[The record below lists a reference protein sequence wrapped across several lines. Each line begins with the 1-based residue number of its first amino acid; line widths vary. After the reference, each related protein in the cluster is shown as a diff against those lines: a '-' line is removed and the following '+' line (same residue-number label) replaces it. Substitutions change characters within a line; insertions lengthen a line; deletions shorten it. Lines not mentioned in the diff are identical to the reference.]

1 MPIVHI
7 DLLEGRTQE
16 QLSNMAR
23 KVTEAIVNTT
33 GAKSES
39 VHIVINEMK
48 KQIML
53 SMGNYFLIHSNSAF
67 INTKRFLIFAT

>member
-48 KQIML
+48 KT
-53 SMGNYFLIHSNSAF
+53 NYALNGKLFSD
-67 INTKRFLIFAT
+67 T